1 MSTSG
6 LARLAG
12 LIYLILIITGIF
24 GLVYVPA
31 TFIDWT
37 NPATTVSRINEREL
51 LFRLAV
57 VADVICYVCF
67 IFLPLILFK
76 LLAWVNRQAAILM
89 VLLAL
94 ISIPVT
100 LVNIV
105 KLVDVLTLLHGHSY
119 LEAIAGE
126 QLHAQVMYLLVS
138 FNNNTL
144 VASIFWGAWLFPFGY
159 LVMRSQILPRVLGVF
174 LILGGFG
181 YMAEFVMKFIFSQE
195 SVPFWVG
202 LPGTIGEFGI
212 CLWMLILG
220 AKAIPVRDNPESE
233 IAISSSYEGS

>member
-1 MSTSG
+1 MSTSS

-12 LIYLILIITGIF
+12 LTYLVLIITGIF

-31 TFIDWT
+31 TLIDWT
-37 NPATTVSRINEREL
+37 NPATTVSRINEQEL

-119 LEAIAGE
+119 LESITGE

-138 FNNNTL
+138 FNSNTL

-212 CLWMLILG
+212 CLWMLVLG
-220 AKAIPVRDNPESE
+220 ARNAPSHPELSNH
-233 IAISSSYEGS
+233 